1 MYICIYL
8 QPHIMRR
15 NYLPISRYV
24 RTTYDKS
31 TPRLLMALARSGSCA
46 TKTWGAEVETPP
58 KKMVPPL
65 NNRQKQNVSWVSD
78 IGVCHSMTGAGF
90 PYNISFSTIWYA
102 CASGALLVQ
111 IKTEAA
117 AKNAFVTNK
126 VKNEYQQP
134 RYLGL
139 PPSPTSRTTSSC
151 GSAWCRSWAMSL
163 IEGYAEFFSSDPP
176 APLPRKNMILRC
188 CQNWNIWHQN
198 VQICFECYVKI
209 WL

>member
-1 MYICIYL
+1 
-8 QPHIMRR
+8 
-15 NYLPISRYV
+15 
-24 RTTYDKS
+24 
-31 TPRLLMALARSGSCA
+31 
-46 TKTWGAEVETPP
+46 
-58 KKMVPPL
+58 
-65 NNRQKQNVSWVSD
+65 
-78 IGVCHSMTGAGF
+78 
-90 PYNISFSTIWYA
+90 
-102 CASGALLVQ
+102 LVQ

-188 CQNWNIWHQN
+188 CQNWNIWRQN

-209 WL
+209 WLSIQVSGTKFQNQWIGGLLYVQVDDLTLMSTCPRELQAMLHACQEWSVRNHM